1 MTNTNSE
8 NKELLKA
15 KLTESLLP
23 FILKDV
29 AGIPEYNQ
37 ADGIHPNPKG
47 HEKVAESVTT
57 FVEKNL

>member
-1 MTNTNSE
+1 MYKKISIE
-8 NKELLKA
+8 EKIP
-15 KLTESLLP
+15 LLP

-47 HEKVAESVTT
+47 HEKVAESVTL
-57 FVEKNL
+57 FLEKNL